1 MSNLVFVP
9 NPLFYSP
16 QKIHLISNM
25 FFTKQTPMVEAL
37 TATIRSDTASSIRLL
52 ENLTVQ
58 KLRLLT
64 QLALAR
70 QMYPQISRQH
80 RTPYAY
86 THCEINEPT
95 HSADAA

>member
-1 MSNLVFVP
+1 
-9 NPLFYSP
+9 
-16 QKIHLISNM
+16 
-25 FFTKQTPMVEAL
+25 MVEAL

-86 THCEINEPT
+86 TLSDQDMGELRKIHAGN
-95 HSADAA
+95 